1 MKLISIQFAE
11 NLCRITWDSQQ
22 KPSMEQYQIM
32 LNEKKNKNGY
42 KLVTIEK
49 HKVKLVTKRYPQAY
63 GVD

>member
-11 NLCRITWDSQQ
+11 KLCRITWDSQQ

-42 KLVTIEK
+42 KLVTI
-49 HKVKLVTKRYPQAY
+49 
-63 GVD
+63 D